1 MNNMKEML
9 GEDSVII
16 KKKEHILSVIM
27 RFFKNVVIFLLL
39 SIIVSYILYA
49 ILNSIIIVIIIN
61 IALIIWIIF
70 YIKIFYD
77 NTFLVVT
84 DKKIIKSVR
93 NWLFSSHIIEL
104 PLERIR
110 QIRANNNGVLAKIF
124 GYWDLEIQ
132 GFEESSNMYFRSMKW
147 NKQTMSEI
155 SKLLGDLT
163 KN

>member
-1 MNNMKEML
+1 MSNMEEIL
-9 GEDSVII
+9 GSDSVII
-16 KKKEHILSVIM
+16 KKKEHILSVVL
-27 RFFKNVVIFLLL
+27 RFFKNVTIFLLL
-39 SIIVSYILYA
+39 SVILSYILY
-49 ILNSIIIVIIIN
+49 ITLNSVIIVVLLNII
-61 IALIIWIIF
+61 LIIWIVL

-77 NTFLVVT
+77 NTFLLVT

-110 QIRANNNGVLAKIF
+110 QIRANNNGIIAKMF
-124 GYWDLEIQ
+124 WYGDLEIQ

-147 NKQTMSEI
+147 NTQTMRDI
-155 SKLLGDLT
+155 SKLLWDKT

>member
-1 MNNMKEML
+1 MKEIL
-9 GEDSVII
+9 GQDSVII
-16 KKKEHILSVIM
+16 KKKEHILSVLM
-27 RFFKNVVIFLLL
+27 RFFKNIIIFLLL
-39 SIIVSYILYA
+39 SIIISYILIA
-49 ILNSIIIVIIIN
+49 AFDSVIIVTCVNIIF
-61 IALIIWIIF
+61 IIWIVF

-110 QIRANNNGVLAKIF
+110 QIRANNNGILAKIF
-124 GYWDLEIQ
+124 WYWDLEIQ

-155 SKLLGDLT
+155 SKLLGDMS